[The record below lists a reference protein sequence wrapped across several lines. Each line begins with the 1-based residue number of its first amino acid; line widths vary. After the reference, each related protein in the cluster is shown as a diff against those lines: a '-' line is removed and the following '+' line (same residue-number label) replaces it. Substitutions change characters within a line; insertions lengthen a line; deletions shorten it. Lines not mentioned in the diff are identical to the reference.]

1 MLAVLFYKMRI
12 KSFFLEHNR
21 KIINIS
27 WGRKLFPSQLNN
39 YLSRETRWQDATRKD
54 SNIRNHAKLTSSS
67 PMMAGRV
74 KSAWRIFMGPT
85 GTTVRQQLSWLG
97 SRDVEQ
103 HWEQKDVG
111 GNGAHMSLWD
121 STKEGRCFGKRPGDL
136 VISLCV
142 CCGAERKKHSG
153 NKQVLFWVW

>member
-12 KSFFLEHNR
+12 KSFFLERNR

-27 WGRKLFPSQLNN
+27 WGRKLFPPQLNN
-39 YLSRETRWQDATRKD
+39 YLSRETRWQEAKRKD
-54 SNIRNHAKLTSSS
+54 SNIRNHATLTSSS
-67 PMMAGRV
+67 PVMAGRV

-103 HWEQKDVG
+103 H
-111 GNGAHMSLWD
+111 
-121 STKEGRCFGKRPGDL
+121 
-136 VISLCV
+136 
-142 CCGAERKKHSG
+142 
-153 NKQVLFWVW
+153 